1 MAVKALEYYTKL
13 SIDMMKSSLKYL
25 FFASFILLMSACS
38 TVRKVVP
45 VNKKASKE
53 AKALLN
59 YLYKING
66 KKTLYGMHNIIGGMS
81 KTTDSIYRTTGDYPA
96 IWGGDFGFADEN
108 HDIDN
113 IKYRPLLVPEI
124 KKQYARGSIIVMS
137 YHQANP
143 FLGEPTP
150 FKGGIISQLTDDQW
164 KELTTPGTPLY
175 KKWAVQMDLI
185 AVYFKELQEANIPVI
200 FRPYHEMN
208 GNWFWWGHRKG
219 DDGFKALW
227 HQLYNYYTNHHQ
239 LNNILWAWTSDKP
252 WDDVADYYPN
262 DNTVDILG
270 CDIYPMKDTAVVYRQ
285 EFYDRMLKLANGK
298 PLALTENS
306 VLLSKA
312 ELKNQPWAWMMSWG
326 QMVFETNTKEEIK
339 GFLNQ
344 KQMLML
350 EDLPHKNKKHK

>member
-1 MAVKALEYYTKL
+1 
-13 SIDMMKSSLKYL
+13 MKDLYLKYL
-25 FFASFILLMSACS
+25 FFVCLVLLVSGCS
-38 TVRKVVP
+38 TVQKVLP

-53 AKALLN
+53 AKDLLK
-59 YLYKING
+59 YLYQING

-124 KKQYARGSIIVMS
+124 KKQYARGAIIVMS

-150 FKGGIISQLTDDQW
+150 FKGGIISQLTDAQW
-164 KELTTPGTPLY
+164 KELLTPGTPLY
-175 KKWAVQMDLI
+175 KKWTAQMDLI
-185 AVYFKELQEANIPVI
+185 AVYFKELQEAKIPVI

-208 GNWFWWGHRKG
+208 GAWFWWGHRKG

-227 HQLYNYYTNHHQ
+227 HQLYDYYTNYHH
-239 LNNILWAWTSDKP
+239 LNNILWAWTPDKP
-252 WDDVADYYPN
+252 WADVADYYPN

-270 CDIYPMKDTAVVYRQ
+270 CDIYPMKDSTIVYPQ
-285 EFYDRMLKLANGK
+285 EWYDRMLKLANGK

-306 VLLSKA
+306 VLPS
-312 ELKNQPWAWMMSWG
+312 EETLKNQPWVWMMSWG
-326 QMVFETNTKEEIK
+326 KMIYNINTSEEINER
-339 GFLNQ
+339 LDS
-344 KQMLML
+344 KQILML
-350 EDLPHKNKKHK
+350 SELPGKIRKHKKLRNE

>member
-1 MAVKALEYYTKL
+1 MKL
-13 SIDMMKSSLKYL
+13 ILNSIASL
-25 FFASFILLMSACS
+25 FILVLVSIQLNAQQ
-38 TVRKVVP
+38 VLP
-45 VNKKASKE
+45 VNKNASKE
-53 AKALLN
+53 AKELLN
-59 YLYKING
+59 YLYQISG

-81 KTTDSIYRTTGDYPA
+81 KPTDSIYKITGKYPA

-124 KKQYARGSIIVMS
+124 KKQYQRGSIIVMS

-150 FKGGIISQLTDDQW
+150 FEGGIISKLTDAQW

-175 KKWAVQMDLI
+175 KKWTIQMDLI
-185 AVYFKELQEANIPVI
+185 AVYFKQLQDAHIPII

-227 HQLYNYYTNHHQ
+227 NQLYDYYTNHHQ
-239 LNNILWAWTSDKP
+239 LNNILWAWTPDKP
-252 WDDVADYYPN
+252 WEDVADYYPN
-262 DNTVDILG
+262 SNTVDILG
-270 CDIYPMKDTAVVYRQ
+270 CDIYPQKNNPVVYPQ
-285 EFYDRMLKLANGK
+285 EFYDRMLKLAKGK

-306 VLLSKA
+306 VLPT
-312 ELKNQPWAWMMSWG
+312 EEILKKQPWTWMMSWG
-326 QMVFETNTKEEIK
+326 KMVYEQSSTKEIQAFADSK
-339 GFLNQ
+339 QVIMLN
-344 KQMLML
+344 
-350 EDLPHKNKKHK
+350 ELPKKIRTHN